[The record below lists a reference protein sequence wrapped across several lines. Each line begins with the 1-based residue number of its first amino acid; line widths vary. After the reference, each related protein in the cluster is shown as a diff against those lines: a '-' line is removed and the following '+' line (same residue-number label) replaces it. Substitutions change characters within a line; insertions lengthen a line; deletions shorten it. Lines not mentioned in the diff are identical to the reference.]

1 MEEYL
6 LGQFSNMIDSNLVY
20 DEKLV
25 HVDDYKK
32 KENFNLNLQNVPR
45 VKLSNN

>member
-6 LGQFSNMIDSNLVY
+6 LGQFANVIDSNLVF

-32 KENFNLNLQNVPR
+32 KVNLNVNFQNVPR
-45 VKLSNN
+45 VKL